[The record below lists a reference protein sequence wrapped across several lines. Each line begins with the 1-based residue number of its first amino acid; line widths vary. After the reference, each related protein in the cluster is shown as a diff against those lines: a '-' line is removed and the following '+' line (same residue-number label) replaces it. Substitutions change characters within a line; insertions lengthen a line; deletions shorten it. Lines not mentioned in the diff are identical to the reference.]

1 MSLDEL
7 RGLCLDLPREDAAVS
22 AALFFRECRRDAAA
36 LGAALEAADWVAVVR
51 HAHRISGGTL
61 VLGENAV
68 CALAERI
75 EAIAR
80 RAVPDRAQVK
90 RLLAELQDGL
100 RRFAD

>member
-1 MSLDEL
+1 MRGDREARFGCLTDE
-7 RGLCLDLPREDAAVS
+7 
-22 AALFFRECRRDAAA
+22 
-36 LGAALEAADWVAVVR
+36 VVR

-80 RAVPDRAQVK
+80 RAAPDRAQVK
-90 RLLAELQDGL
+90 RLLAELEGGL
-100 RRFAD
+100 RRFVD